1 MTAPNGPILF
11 NSITGDDAAASG
23 LGPATAQTGTGA
35 SITSASNIVT
45 GITTTG
51 VNAGDLLWVQS
62 STGRQF
68 SIIASVDSG
77 TQVTCDDNFDVT
89 ESGRTWAI
97 GGKRATFDNV
107 DSRQSFTDSQGWT
120 FETETDQTLTS
131 NIACPPL
138 SGTHTIQGANNTLKT
153 ITQTADDDNFRGN
166 VNNNSI
172 MVFRYLKFENSNAS
186 KTNAY
191 GLGMR
196 RRFYCFDCVFG
207 DPVNQLKHGQ
217 VRRGDYPNFTMER
230 CIIQNCTDAGL
241 SWGYYTITLKSCVFR
256 NNATYG
262 FLLSQTPHSI
272 VDCIFANNGTSGIL
286 VNIGAPRDITILN
299 SIFYGHSSHGMD
311 KVAASYFSNGSLVR
325 GCIFANN
332 GGYAVNAN
340 VTGDWVFDGNVYYNN
355 TLGISNQ
362 SHVPGPNDITLTA
375 DPFVNVAGGDFNLNA
390 TNGGGAV
397 LRSTS
402 INLGS

>member
-1 MTAPNGPILF
+1 MTTPNGPIVF
-11 NSITGDDAAASG
+11 NSTDGSDTAASG
-23 LGPATAQTGTGA
+23 LGPSVALTGNGA
-35 SITSASNIVT
+35 STTGSSAVVT
-45 GITTTG
+45 GISTTG
-51 VNAGDLLWVQS
+51 VTAGDLLWVQS
-62 STGRQF
+62 SSGRQF
-68 SIIASVDSG
+68 SIIASVDSS
-77 TQVTCDDNFDVT
+77 TQVTCDDVFANT

-97 GGKRATFDNV
+97 GGKRATWDNA

-131 NIACPPL
+131 HIACPPL
-138 SGTHTIQGANNTLKT
+138 SGTHTIQGANNALRT

-166 VNNNSI
+166 INNNSI
-172 MVFRYLKFENSNAS
+172 MIFRHLKLENSNAS

-241 SWGYYTITLKSCVFR
+241 DWGYYIVVLKSCLFR

-262 FLLSQTPHSI
+262 FKMSQTPHTI
-272 VDCIFANNGTSGIL
+272 VDCIFENNGTSGIL
-286 VNIGAPRDITILN
+286 VNIGAPRNIHILGC
-299 SIFYGHSSHGMD
+299 IFYGNASHGMD
-311 KVAASYFSNGSLVR
+311 KVAASYFSEGSLVR

-362 SHVPGPNDITLTA
+362 SHVPGPNDITLSS
-375 DPFVNVAGGDFNLNA
+375 DPFVDAANGDFNLNTSNA
-390 TNGGGAV
+390 GGRT
-397 LRSTS
+397 LRAANYT
-402 INLGS
+402 IGE